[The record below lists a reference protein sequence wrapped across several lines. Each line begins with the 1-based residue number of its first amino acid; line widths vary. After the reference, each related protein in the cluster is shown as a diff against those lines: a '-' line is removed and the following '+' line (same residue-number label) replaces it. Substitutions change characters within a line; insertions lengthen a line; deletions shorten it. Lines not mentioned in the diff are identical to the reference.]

1 MNELCNPRSNQ
12 PPASPRTS
20 PLTYSPP
27 PPTPHREITA
37 AVEVDFGAGPYERV
51 EIRYGEDPVKLA
63 RQFCADKGFSQTIM
77 MPLAV
82 KLAQAL
88 DKAKRQA
95 ADIAKTGPKVA
106 HGKINS
112 ARQKAKAEEARRQK
126 EEMASKLFKRLDQN
140 GDGDVSI
147 AELQEALLKSSETVR
162 MLGLTSII
170 VFDPKTDKMV
180 VQRDALTEFLRR
192 WDGDGNGV
200 LSKAEFSRMFQLKDK
215 PKGKKY
221 SAFSSTN
228 YREYDRDKME
238 EEEARQLQRERFAL
252 RKYGK
257 DGLILDDWVRHV
269 TSKPKK
275 FVFGAGPGKRKEFEE
290 DIQKLRE
297 KNKEKYPDDE
307 LQPPGQ
313 VFDKLYTKAMEKKER
328 ERTIEKQKEESE
340 VMAAQAAKN
349 TRKSVMSKVSRE
361 LMRNRT
367 AGEYSSYN
375 ERLYA
380 EASQRMEARKEN
392 SRRAREERER
402 DELKEVTMQPEI
414 SAYAKHLK
422 RPEAAWE
429 KLGDGSKVREKYG
442 KLAEIKMEMEKK
454 ELRDCT
460 FRPKINAKSKEM
472 MRGRLDN
479 LRDRGLNHHDQ
490 LYFDA
495 NRRQMRQEEY
505 EAWKASEHTFY
516 PNAHRVVEEAGE
528 GGVDAENDFQN
539 PSPFNAP
546 TVNHDRV
553 VQRLQASAVRSE
565 QHRERLADEMYGKL
579 GKPQT
584 GRAPQF
590 PRNPANMPIHDLLY
604 ANRSE
609 FDDKRE
615 LLRMRDDERLK
626 EEASAVLKSER
637 SRDLAAALKRRKLRR
652 MFRALADGRG
662 ALNLGSLVQTPGW
675 ERALLN
681 AGGAS
686 SPGANGKHG
695 ELSREHSVDSVSPA
709 AGGSHSGFAKNNGTR
724 DEVSEH
730 DLKQMKEDVE
740 AASAK
745 LGDAPV
751 DADKFVEAMEVHLAK
766 SRTGPRAYLAPKSGY
781 RAVKAERAVAA
792 AELAE
797 KKGMD
802 DAKTGVSLERTKK
815 LAEARQRKLGW
826 DHNTPYYEKLIAEGE
841 RSKQKLEQLAAEV
854 EAEQMSKY
862 TFQPETLKFKSPHA
876 PVTHRP
882 RSAMARSDASNTSHG
897 SRSDPM
903 RPPTQERTGE
913 ERYADLERELEAVL
927 ALGEGGGGGGGN
939 AEDLLAALGDQM
951 SSPARGGRLPDLESS
966 DSEEEE

>member
-1 MNELCNPRSNQ
+1 M
-12 PPASPRTS
+12 
-20 PLTYSPP
+20 
-27 PPTPHREITA
+27 
-37 AVEVDFGAGPYERV
+37 DFGAGPYERV

-516 PNAHRVVEEAGE
+516 PNAHRVVEEA
-528 GGVDAENDFQN
+528 
-539 PSPFNAP
+539 
-546 TVNHDRV
+546 
-553 VQRLQASAVRSE
+553 
-565 QHRERLADEMYGKL
+565 
-579 GKPQT
+579 
-584 GRAPQF
+584 
-590 PRNPANMPIHDLLY
+590 
-604 ANRSE
+604 
-609 FDDKRE
+609 
-615 LLRMRDDERLK
+615 
-626 EEASAVLKSER
+626 
-637 SRDLAAALKRRKLRR
+637 
-652 MFRALADGRG
+652 
-662 ALNLGSLVQTPGW
+662 
-675 ERALLN
+675 
-681 AGGAS
+681 
-686 SPGANGKHG
+686 
-695 ELSREHSVDSVSPA
+695 
-709 AGGSHSGFAKNNGTR
+709 
-724 DEVSEH
+724 
-730 DLKQMKEDVE
+730 
-740 AASAK
+740 
-745 LGDAPV
+745 
-751 DADKFVEAMEVHLAK
+751 
-766 SRTGPRAYLAPKSGY
+766 
-781 RAVKAERAVAA
+781 VKA
-792 AELAE
+792 
-797 KKGMD
+797 GWTP
-802 DAKTGVSLERTKK
+802 KTTSKTLR
-815 LAEARQRKLGW
+815 LS
-826 DHNTPYYEKLIAEGE
+826 TP
-841 RSKQKLEQLAAEV
+841 
-854 EAEQMSKY
+854 
-862 TFQPETLKFKSPHA
+862 
-876 PVTHRP
+876 P
-882 RSAMARSDASNTSHG
+882 R
-897 SRSDPM
+897 
-903 RPPTQERTGE
+903 
-913 ERYADLERELEAVL
+913 
-927 ALGEGGGGGGGN
+927 
-939 AEDLLAALGDQM
+939 
-951 SSPARGGRLPDLESS
+951 
-966 DSEEEE
+966 

>member
-1 MNELCNPRSNQ
+1 M
-12 PPASPRTS
+12 
-20 PLTYSPP
+20 
-27 PPTPHREITA
+27 
-37 AVEVDFGAGPYERV
+37 DFGAGPYERV

-516 PNAHRVVEEAGE
+516 PNAHRVVEEAG
-528 GGVDAENDFQN
+528 VDAEDDFQN

-686 SPGANGKHG
+686 SPADDIWYRVFTY
-695 ELSREHSVDSVSPA
+695 LSSLACCLLLPLPA
-709 AGGSHSGFAKNNGTR
+709 PSFLR
-724 DEVSEH
+724 
-730 DLKQMKEDVE
+730 
-740 AASAK
+740 
-745 LGDAPV
+745 
-751 DADKFVEAMEVHLAK
+751 
-766 SRTGPRAYLAPKSGY
+766 
-781 RAVKAERAVAA
+781 
-792 AELAE
+792 
-797 KKGMD
+797 
-802 DAKTGVSLERTKK
+802 
-815 LAEARQRKLGW
+815 
-826 DHNTPYYEKLIAEGE
+826 
-841 RSKQKLEQLAAEV
+841 
-854 EAEQMSKY
+854 
-862 TFQPETLKFKSPHA
+862 
-876 PVTHRP
+876 
-882 RSAMARSDASNTSHG
+882 
-897 SRSDPM
+897 
-903 RPPTQERTGE
+903 
-913 ERYADLERELEAVL
+913 
-927 ALGEGGGGGGGN
+927 
-939 AEDLLAALGDQM
+939 
-951 SSPARGGRLPDLESS
+951 
-966 DSEEEE
+966 

>member
-1 MNELCNPRSNQ
+1 M
-12 PPASPRTS
+12 
-20 PLTYSPP
+20 
-27 PPTPHREITA
+27 
-37 AVEVDFGAGPYERV
+37 
-51 EIRYGEDPVKLA
+51 
-63 RQFCADKGFSQTIM
+63 
-77 MPLAV
+77 
-82 KLAQAL
+82 
-88 DKAKRQA
+88 
-95 ADIAKTGPKVA
+95 
-106 HGKINS
+106 
-112 ARQKAKAEEARRQK
+112 
-126 EEMASKLFKRLDQN
+126 
-140 GDGDVSI
+140 
-147 AELQEALLKSSETVR
+147 
-162 MLGLTSII
+162 
-170 VFDPKTDKMV
+170 
-180 VQRDALTEFLRR
+180 TEFLRR

-380 EASQRMEARKEN
+380 EASQRMEARKEM

-516 PNAHRVVEEAGE
+516 PNAHRVVEE
-528 GGVDAENDFQN
+528 GGVDAEDDFQN

-709 AGGSHSGFAKNNGTR
+709 AGGSHSGFAKNGGTR

-862 TFQPETLKFKSPHA
+862 TFQPETLKFKSPQHRDQSPPAIRDGPIGRVQHLARVQVGPDAPAHA
-876 PVTHRP
+876 GAHGRGAVRGPGTGARGGVGVGRGWRRRRGQRRGSFGGAR
-882 RSAMARSDASNTSHG
+882 RSM
-897 SRSDPM
+897 
-903 RPPTQERTGE
+903 
-913 ERYADLERELEAVL
+913 
-927 ALGEGGGGGGGN
+927 
-939 AEDLLAALGDQM
+939 
-951 SSPARGGRLPDLESS
+951 SPARGGRLPDLESS
-966 DSEEEE
+966 DSEEEEE

>member
-1 MNELCNPRSNQ
+1 MQNAQILQPAE
-12 PPASPRTS
+12 PPAPSTDVHRS
-20 PLTYSPP
+20 IDSFL
-27 PPTPHREITA
+27 REITA

-51 EIRYGEDPVKLA
+51 DIRYGEDPVKLA
-63 RQFCADKGFSQTIM
+63 RQFCQDKGFSQTIM

-106 HGKINS
+106 HSKINS
-112 ARQKAKAEEARRQK
+112 ARQKAKAEEERRQK
-126 EEMASKLFKRLDQN
+126 EEMAAKLFKRLDQN

-162 MLGLTSII
+162 ILGLTSII

-180 VQRDALTEFLRR
+180 VQRKELTEFLQR
-192 WDGDGNGV
+192 WDKDGNGV

-257 DGLILDDWVRHV
+257 DGLILDDWVKHV

-275 FVFGAGPGKRKEFEE
+275 FIFGAGPGKRKEFEE

-297 KNKEKYPDDE
+297 KNKERYPDE
-307 LQPPGQ
+307 IQPPGQ

-328 ERTIEKQKEESE
+328 EREIEKQKEESE
-340 VMAAQAAKN
+340 KIAAQAAK
-349 TRKSVMSKVSRE
+349 TARKSVMSKVSRE

-367 AGEYSSYN
+367 AGEYSTYN

-380 EASQRMEARKEN
+380 EASQRTEARKEMA
-392 SRRAREERER
+392 RRAREERER
-402 DELKEVTMQPEI
+402 EELREVTMQPEI

-429 KLGDGSKVREKYG
+429 KLGDGTKVREKYG

-505 EAWKASEHTFY
+505 EAWKAQEHTFH
-516 PNAHRVVEEAGE
+516 PNAHRVVEELAAGGD
-528 GGVDAENDFQN
+528 GGDSENN
-539 PSPFNAP
+539 PGPGPFHAP
-546 TVNHDRV
+546 AVNHDRV

-637 SRDLAAALKRRKLRR
+637 SRDLAAALRRRKLRR
-652 MFRALADGRG
+652 IFRALDSDGRG
-662 ALNLGSLVQTPGW
+662 AIDLSALVKAGGW
-675 ERALLN
+675 EQRLLKM
-681 AGGAS
+681 GGGD
-686 SPGANGKHG
+686 SPGKHG
-695 ELSREHSVDSVSPA
+695 ELSKEHSVDSVSH
-709 AGGSHSGFAKNNGTR
+709 GSHGSLGGGGRGGTR

-740 AASAK
+740 ATSAK

-751 DADKFVEAMEVHLAK
+751 DVEKFVEGMEAHLAK
-766 SRTGPRAYLAPKSGY
+766 TRTGPRAYLAQKSGY
-781 RAVKAERAVAA
+781 RALKAEQAVAA

-797 KKGMD
+797 KKGAD
-802 DAKTGVSLERTKK
+802 DAKVGVSLERTKK

-826 DHNTPYYEKLIAEGE
+826 DKNTPYYEKLIAEGQ
-841 RSKQKLEQLAAEV
+841 RSKQKLEQLAAEI
-854 EAEQMSKY
+854 EADQMSKY
-862 TFQPETLKFKSPHA
+862 TFQPETLKFKMPGGSTP
-876 PVTHRP
+876 RP
-882 RSAMARSDASNTSHG
+882 RSARVSDAYSAGN
-897 SRSDPM
+897 PM
-903 RPPTQERTGE
+903 RPPDQERTGE

-927 ALGEGGGGGGGN
+927 ALGEGRGGGG
-939 AEDLLAALGDQM
+939 AEELLAALGPDG
-951 SSPARGGRLPDLESS
+951 SIGGASPSPRGRLPQLESS
-966 DSEEEE
+966 DSEEEEEEEEE

>member
-1 MNELCNPRSNQ
+1 MNEPKFCNPRSNQ

-297 KNKEKYPDDE
+297 KNKEKYPDE

-380 EASQRMEARKEN
+380 EASQRMEARKEM

-528 GGVDAENDFQN
+528 GGVDAD
-539 PSPFNAP
+539 
-546 TVNHDRV
+546 
-553 VQRLQASAVRSE
+553 
-565 QHRERLADEMYGKL
+565 
-579 GKPQT
+579 
-584 GRAPQF
+584 
-590 PRNPANMPIHDLLY
+590 HDLPKPF
-604 ANRSE
+604 AFQRPHGE
-609 FDDKRE
+609 P
-615 LLRMRDDERLK
+615 
-626 EEASAVLKSER
+626 R
-637 SRDLAAALKRRKLRR
+637 SRGPAAAGLRR
-652 MFRALADGRG
+652 SQRAAQGEARGRDVRQARQAAD
-662 ALNLGSLVQTPGW
+662 
-675 ERALLN
+675 
-681 AGGAS
+681 
-686 SPGANGKHG
+686 
-695 ELSREHSVDSVSPA
+695 
-709 AGGSHSGFAKNNGTR
+709 
-724 DEVSEH
+724 
-730 DLKQMKEDVE
+730 
-740 AASAK
+740 
-745 LGDAPV
+745 
-751 DADKFVEAMEVHLAK
+751 
-766 SRTGPRAYLAPKSGY
+766 GPRAAVPTEPREHAHPRLALRQSVRIRRQA
-781 RAVKAERAVAA
+781 RAASHARRRAAQGGGERGAQERAEQGPGGGAQ
-792 AELAE
+792 
-797 KKGMD
+797 
-802 DAKTGVSLERTKK
+802 
-815 LAEARQRKLGW
+815 EAQASSHVPRAR
-826 DHNTPYYEKLIAEGE
+826 H
-841 RSKQKLEQLAAEV
+841 
-854 EAEQMSKY
+854 
-862 TFQPETLKFKSPHA
+862 HA
-876 PVTHRP
+876 PRRAEP
-882 RSAMARSDASNTSHG
+882 RFLGSNPRVGT
-897 SRSDPM
+897 RVAQ
-903 RPPTQERTGE
+903 RR
-913 ERYADLERELEAVL
+913 RR
-927 ALGEGGGGGGGN
+927 
-939 AEDLLAALGDQM
+939 LLARRERQARRAQQGAQRGQRVASGRRVTTAVSPRTAALATRFP
-951 SSPARGGRLPDLESS
+951 STI
-966 DSEEEE
+966 

>member
-1 MNELCNPRSNQ
+1 MQNAQILQ
-12 PPASPRTS
+12 PAEPPHH
-20 PLTYSPP
+20 PLTFTDPS
-27 PPTPHREITA
+27 TCSCREITA
-37 AVEVDFGAGPYERV
+37 AVEVDFGAGPYQRV
-51 EIRYGEDPVKLA
+51 DIRYGEDPVKLA
-63 RQFCADKGFSQTIM
+63 RQFCQDKGFSQTIM

-106 HGKINS
+106 HSKINS
-112 ARQKAKAEEARRQK
+112 ARQKAKAEEERRQK
-126 EEMASKLFKRLDQN
+126 EEMAAKLFKRLDQN

-147 AELQEALLKSSETVR
+147 AELQEALLQSSETVR

-180 VQRDALTEFLRR
+180 VQRKELTEFLQR
-192 WDGDGNGV
+192 WDKDGNGV

-257 DGLILDDWVRHV
+257 DGLILDDWVKHV

-275 FVFGAGPGKRKEFEE
+275 FIFGAGPGKRKEFEE

-297 KNKEKYPDDE
+297 RNKERYPDE
-307 LQPPGQ
+307 IQPPGQ
-313 VFDKLYTKAMEKKER
+313 VFDKLYNKAMEKKER
-328 ERTIEKQKEESE
+328 EREIEKQKEESE
-340 VMAAQAAKN
+340 KIAAQAAK
-349 TRKSVMSKVSRE
+349 TARKTVMSKVSRE

-380 EASQRMEARKEN
+380 EASQRSEAKKETA
-392 SRRAREERER
+392 RRAREERER
-402 DELKEVTMQPEI
+402 QELREVTMQPQI

-429 KLGDGSKVREKYG
+429 KLGDGTKVREKYG

-495 NRRQMRQEEY
+495 SRRQMRQEEY
-505 EAWKASEHTFY
+505 EAWKAQEHTFH
-516 PNAHRVVEEAGE
+516 PNAHRAAEEQAAG
-528 GGVDAENDFQN
+528 GGGDSENAG
-539 PSPFNAP
+539 PFHAP

-637 SRDLAAALKRRKLRR
+637 SRDLAAALRRRKLRR
-652 MFRALADGRG
+652 MFRALDSDGRG
-662 ALNLGSLVQTPGW
+662 VVDLAALIKSGGW
-675 ERALLN
+675 EHRLLKT
-681 AGGAS
+681 GGGD
-686 SPGANGKHG
+686 SPGKHG
-695 ELSREHSVDSVSPA
+695 ELSKEHSADSVSH
-709 AGGSHSGFAKNNGTR
+709 GSHGSVLSRGGTR

-740 AASAK
+740 ATSAK
-745 LGDAPV
+745 LGDGPV
-751 DADKFVEAMEVHLAK
+751 DVEKFVEGMEAHLAK
-766 SRTGPRAYLAPKSGY
+766 TRTGPRAYLAHKSGY
-781 RAVKAERAVAA
+781 RALKAEQAVAA

-797 KKGMD
+797 KKGAE
-802 DAKTGVSLERTKK
+802 DAKVGVSLERTKK

-826 DHNTPYYEKLIAEGE
+826 DQNTPYYEKLIAEGQ
-841 RSKQKLEQLAAEV
+841 RSKQKLEQLAAEI

-862 TFQPETLKFKSPHA
+862 TFQPETLKFKMPGGSTP
-876 PVTHRP
+876 RP
-882 RSAMARSDASNTSHG
+882 RSARVSDAHSAGGDLT
-897 SRSDPM
+897 
-903 RPPTQERTGE
+903 RPPPQGRTGE
-913 ERYADLERELEAVL
+913 ERYAELERELEAVL
-927 ALGEGGGGGGGN
+927 ALGEGRGGGGG
-939 AEDLLAALGDQM
+939 AEELLAALGPDG
-951 SSPARGGRLPDLESS
+951 SVGAASPSPRGRLPELESS
-966 DSEEEE
+966 DSEEEEEEEEE